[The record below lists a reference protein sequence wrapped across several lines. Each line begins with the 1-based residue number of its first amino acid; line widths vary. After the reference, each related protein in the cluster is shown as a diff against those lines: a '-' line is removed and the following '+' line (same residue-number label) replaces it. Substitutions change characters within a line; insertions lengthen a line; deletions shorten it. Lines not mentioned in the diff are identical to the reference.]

1 SAFGINAYAEQ
12 PRRTGAY
19 IEDQVQ
25 LGRVELMAGA
35 RLDRFDSR
43 ASYPVVPGRIS
54 SITDPIAVS
63 GTDTFRLAPFDPTNP
78 TANFQPAS
86 AHTTVSPQL
95 RMRVDAWPG
104 GTVRF
109 TAGRQARIPGF
120 ESLFAFKNTDV
131 FPIFRFST
139 NRHYTLQRNSG
150 AGLTIDQD
158 ADPIEP
164 ENSSTLAVF
173 KTLDIRITRSFPMG
187 RVGGAVFV
195 ESTNLFNWT
204 NLTDIFTE
212 TGEVTNDLHR
222 ARWVDEQ
229 VAQLEAEASQNG
241 LRVTLPGTG
250 EPAVDLRSP
259 GVCTGWSSRTGNGAG
274 GPADC

>member
-1 SAFGINAYAEQ
+1 MFTTA
-12 PRRTGAY
+12 
-19 IEDQVQ
+19 
-25 LGRVELMAGA
+25 
-35 RLDRFDSR
+35 DR
-43 ASYPVVPGRIS
+43 GK
-54 SITDPIAVS
+54 VS
-63 GTDTFRLAPFDPTNP
+63 GIDATLERRFSDVVTG
-78 TANFQPAS
+78 
-86 AHTTVSPQL
+86 TVSVSHQ
-95 RMRVDAWPG
+95 G
-104 GTVRF
+104 GSALDGPRTFASGSVGVRWGNR
-109 TAGRQARIPGF
+109 APLGAV
-120 ESLFAFKNTDV
+120 LANTDV

-158 ADPIEP
+158 ADLIES
-164 ENSSTLAVF
+164 ENSSTLALF

-274 GPADC
+274 GPADCVLLQRAERRFGNADGLFTRSEYSTSFGAWYDLANAPYRFYGPGRRVRLGVELSF